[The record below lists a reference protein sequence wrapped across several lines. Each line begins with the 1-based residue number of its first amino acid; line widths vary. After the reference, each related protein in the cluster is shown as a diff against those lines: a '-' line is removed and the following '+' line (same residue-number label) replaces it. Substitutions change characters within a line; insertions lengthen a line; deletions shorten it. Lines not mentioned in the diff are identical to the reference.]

1 MASFMRFCFATLFIL
16 VITSSAPATTAE
28 EFKVGGNEGWRQPN
42 ANETE
47 MYSRNA
53 VNVVFQF
60 YRSPNSLTPIGF
72 EYKNDT
78 VQVVDKW
85 GYYHCNSSHPISFF
99 HDGNTVIK
107 LQQLGL
113 VYFVSADP
121 DHCKNGQRVTVEVIP
136 LHQNSQSPSQS
147 SDAPP
152 APSLFSG
159 ARSFLVVQELVF
171 FYIVASASFNM

>member
-28 EFKVGGNEGWRQPN
+28 EFKVGGDEGWRQPN

-47 MYSRNA
+47 MYSRWA
-53 VNVVFQF
+53 ATKKFHIGD
-60 YRSPNSLTPIGF
+60 SLRF
-72 EYKNDT
+72 KYKNDT
-78 VQVVDKW
+78 VQVVDKG
-85 GYYHCNSSHPISFF
+85 GYYHCNSSHPISVF

-107 LQQLGL
+107 LQQPGL

-121 DHCKNGQRVTVEVIP
+121 DHCKNGQRVTVEVMP

-147 SDAPP
+147 SDASL

-171 FYIVASASFNM
+171 FYVAASASFNM